1 MKAEIAFR
9 LGKRYAQDAP
19 LDWGCG
25 ADRPVEDLTRQAEAG
40 PTLRAKHAAPERR
53 ARRADDP

>member
-19 LDWGCG
+19 LAWGAA
-25 ADRPVEDLTRQAEAG
+25 ADAALTDDAKFAAAGETLEASRG
-40 PTLRAKHAAPERR
+40 GRDA
-53 ARRADDP
+53 